1 MINLRRSKEEE
12 RILQKLNESNMKID
26 ELEELNDKKNKDIL
40 DLKKHIVELQTAI
53 VTSDSD
59 DDLIKKILILY
70 AKNNSYLEI
79 FDKIK
84 LQGYRDIELIYIKE
98 ICTNRK
104 NLKSEFVLYFKE
116 QQEAYIKSISMKPDV
131 HIDKNLLRLERLYNE
146 AELDLAKCETLDEKK
161 KIREELRNLIKES
174 NGTIKNIIDDKTDIV
189 QNEALSKIANGL
201 TKALSENMDIEDEF
215 EMESFE
221 VM

>member
-1 MINLRRSKEEE
+1 
-12 RILQKLNESNMKID
+12 
-26 ELEELNDKKNKDIL
+26 
-40 DLKKHIVELQTAI
+40 

>member
-1 MINLRRSKEEE
+1 VINLRRSKEEE